1 MHFNNMMQF
10 DLQTKEWELLDLV
23 FGVPRWNHCSI
34 LVEAIPNFSYK
45 FFIFGGESAD
55 YQEGVNRAF
64 GEYVN
69 SSAYLE
75 VDRMNWEIFASDPEV
90 FPNMPSPREYS
101 AMAYQVTDR
110 TLCLFG
116 GWSNGWHN
124 DVYTLNVSKVVGPSY
139 AITGAEPNMG
149 QLSGGN
155 TLRIFGKN
163 FTEAAEIPVYFTAG
177 SKTIDSYNPEKSKYT
192 QKKNGTLVSDSE
204 ITVTTPDMSMFDNGT
219 GAECVVQLALGSSD
233 ITTTYVNFNYYLN
246 TRAGKSLAYGPGV
259 LDQVVAGQPVEFVI
273 QARNDKEENRV
284 SGKDVFEVKV
294 TRKYEVK
301 EEVPP
306 EEGVELPED
315 APKEYKTKVVTEA
328 IESEIVDND
337 DGKYVVKYTAD
348 QPGAVDVQVLFQ
360 NDKFDMVPLR
370 GGPYKAVVVEGGDP
384 KNNTMTGG
392 VMKDYVSK

>member
-1 MHFNNMMQF
+1 
-10 DLQTKEWELLDLV
+10 
-23 FGVPRWNHCSI
+23 
-34 LVEAIPNFSYK
+34 
-45 FFIFGGESAD
+45 
-55 YQEGVNRAF
+55 
-64 GEYVN
+64 
-69 SSAYLE
+69 
-75 VDRMNWEIFASDPEV
+75 
-90 FPNMPSPREYS
+90 
-101 AMAYQVTDR
+101 
-110 TLCLFG
+110 
-116 GWSNGWHN
+116 
-124 DVYTLNVSKVVGPSY
+124 
-139 AITGAEPNMG
+139 
-149 QLSGGN
+149 
-155 TLRIFGKN
+155 
-163 FTEAAEIPVYFTAG
+163 
-177 SKTIDSYNPEKSKYT
+177 
-192 QKKNGTLVSDSE
+192 
-204 ITVTTPDMSMFDNGT
+204 
-219 GAECVVQLALGSSD
+219 
-233 ITTTYVNFNYYLN
+233 
-246 TRAGKSLAYGPGV
+246 

-370 GGPYKAVVVEGGDP
+370 GGPYKAVVVEAGDP